1 MTRTVAAL
9 TFCLTLL
16 SSAGSSAAER
26 ARAGATTPQNPWRAE
41 DVCGVAAACRA
52 APSLVPALT
61 CAACEAPVELR
72 AALDQLVSGTQ
83 RALCEIARH
92 VPLLERWDTC
102 GSPSSP
108 GAMALR

>member
-26 ARAGATTPQNPWRAE
+26 ARAGATTPSNEWRAP

-52 APSLVPALT
+52 APTLVPALT
-61 CAACEAPVELR
+61 CAACEAPVALR
-72 AALDQLVSGTQ
+72 ATLDQITSGT
-83 RALCEIARH
+83 RRVLCEIAGR
-92 VPLLERWDTC
+92 VPLLPQWAPCDA
-102 GSPSSP
+102 SST
-108 GAMALR
+108 GALAHR